1 MQKKPNPKPFKIIGG
16 AICKPHDFPSIHMAC
31 NHLVTIYEEYACYRE
46 SDGRP
51 PVPQDIL
58 DEYKFEIDDD
68 DFKYER
74 TSDGCASKVEDI
86 ETKEMMFTVSLN
98 GGFALLETHRR
109 LHMLAESIAW
119 VFHIVELYYLKQ
131 TREATDE
138 LYRNSDGDHLKSMNQ
153 AIIYRVFWETVSK
166 IAGETLADPAADEE
180 DRLETMIRML
190 KYLNYWR
197 RELDYLDLG
206 RHLGELEFAPT
217 SAVRLWS
224 LSRPMETKQLK
235 FERVKFRF

>member
-68 DFKYER
+68 DFKYDR
-74 TSDGCASKVEDI
+74 TSDGCAWKVHEI
-86 ETKEMMFTVSLN
+86 ETKETMFTVSLKREN

-109 LHMLAESIAW
+109 LYLLAECVAW

-131 TREATDE
+131 AREATDE

-197 RELDYLDLG
+197 RELDYLEMRDK
-206 RHLGELEFAPT
+206 LEKLKL
-217 SAVRLWS
+217 VRVS
-224 LSRPMETKQLK
+224 
-235 FERVKFRF
+235 ERYNM